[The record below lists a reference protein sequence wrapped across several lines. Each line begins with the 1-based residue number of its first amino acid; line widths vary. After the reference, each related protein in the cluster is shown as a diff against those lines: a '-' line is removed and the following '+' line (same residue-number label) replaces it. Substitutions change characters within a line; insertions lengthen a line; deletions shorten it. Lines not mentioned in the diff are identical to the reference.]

1 MKKSY
6 FVVSVLIAVFLIFNL
21 TIVDAKAQKPV
32 TLIFTSHNSGSGFWK
47 TSCIEPYFIELE
59 KRTNGRVKV
68 EQHWNGELVNL
79 IDAYDAMI
87 KGSVD
92 MAEYFPSMLQGRF
105 PMDDVVVFTPSDS
118 LCYRPGRVLHE
129 IGQEF
134 PQMLKPY
141 SDAKL
146 LWREPGGSYGA
157 VTTRKAIR
165 TLEGS
170 KGMKIG
176 PVGKWSSKLIES
188 YGWIPTPVPPE
199 DSTSAL
205 QTGVQEGTG
214 ISMYLLWEFGWGPIM
229 KYMTLPLHF
238 DEMLVNCSMNL
249 DVYNKLPKDIQ
260 DIMAEMTDWVI
271 DLQDKAVLT
280 NLHESLPKAE
290 TEFGI
295 ETIWLP
301 AEEQAK
307 FTEAT
312 KSVKQEFIDDLESKG
327 LPGQKLMDRFLELN
341 KKYSDDK
348 YKPY

>member
-1 MKKSY
+1 MKKSS
-6 FVVSVLIAVFLIFNL
+6 FVFFIFIAVLMILSLN
-21 TIVDAKAQKPV
+21 IAMAQKPI

-47 TSCIEPYFIELE
+47 TNCIEPYFIELE

-68 EQHWNGELVNL
+68 EQHWNGELVSL
-79 IDAYDAMI
+79 IDAYDALI

-92 MAEYFPSMLQGRF
+92 LAEYFPSMLQGRF
-105 PMDDVVVFTPSDS
+105 PMDDVVVFTPYDT
-118 LCYRPGRVLHE
+118 LCFRPGRVLHE
-129 IGQEF
+129 LGQEF
-134 PQMLKPY
+134 PQMLEPY
-141 SDAKL
+141 SDARL
-146 LWREPGGSYGA
+146 LWREPGGSYGI
-157 VTTRKAIR
+157 VTTKKQIR

-176 PVGKWSSKLIES
+176 PVGKWSSKVIEAL
-188 YGWIPTPVPPE
+188 GWVPTPVPPE

-229 KYMTLPLHF
+229 KYMTLPTHC
-238 DEMLVNCSMNL
+238 DEMLVNCSLNL
-249 DVYNKLPKDIQ
+249 DVWNKLPKDIQ
-260 DIMAEMTDWVI
+260 DIMNGMTDWII

-295 ETIWLP
+295 VTYWLP
-301 AEEQAK
+301 PEEVAK
-307 FTEAT
+307 FTAAT
-312 KSVKQEFIDDLESKG
+312 QSVQQEFISDLESQG
-327 LPGQKLMDRFLELN
+327 LPGKKLVDRFLELN
-341 KKYSDDK
+341 KKYSDEK